1 MDTLVYILFAI
12 IIIMFVIYGHSTTT
26 PEQKE
31 VYLVRQMY
39 WPWWTSSFGYDYYSR
54 PYPRH
59 IPYYRHRML
68 DPRPLPHTPPP
79 SPPSPPTPIIT
90 QPVTPPTNPV

>member
-12 IIIMFVIYGHSTTT
+12 IIIMFVIYGHSATT

-68 DPRPLPHTPPP
+68 DPRPLLHTPPR
-79 SPPSPPTPIIT
+79 PPTPI
-90 QPVTPPTNPV
+90 VTVAPPTNPV

>member
-1 MDTLVYILFAI
+1 MDNLVLILLAI
-12 IIIMFVIYGHSTTT
+12 IVIMFVIYGHSTTT

-39 WPWWTSSFGYDYYSR
+39 WPWWNYGAPQY
-54 PYPRH
+54 RH

-68 DPRPLPHTPPP
+68 DPRPLQMPHLRPPITPPITP
-79 SPPSPPTPIIT
+79 HPTPIAPI
-90 QPVTPPTNPV
+90 TPPRPIAPH

>member
-1 MDTLVYILFAI
+1 MDTLVYILFAT

-39 WPWWTSSFGYDYYSR
+39 WPWWYSGSQYGYDYYNR

-59 IPYYRHRML
+59 IPYYRHTML

-79 SPPSPPTPIIT
+79 RPPTPI
-90 QPVTPPTNPV
+90 VTVAPPTNPV